1 MTLPVTVLFCAINID
16 KLRTSMA
23 MIDKSFLIT
32 DTLIIFIEHIVYCFD
47 KKSLIV
53 QFAFPAEEKNVWQS
67 DAF

>member
-1 MTLPVTVLFCAINID
+1 
-16 KLRTSMA
+16 MA